1 MTATGGADRG
11 SSDEVVE
18 WVRVAARAAASKTD
32 GAIVVLDVA
41 DVLSIT
47 SWFVITSGG
56 NTRQVRAIAD
66 EIEKKVAEAGG
77 PKPITVEGLDT
88 GQWVLLNYGE
98 FVVHVFDEEA
108 RSYYDLERLW
118 RDVPRLDWESS

>member
-1 MTATGGADRG
+1 VTATGGADRG

-66 EIEKKVAEAGG
+66 EIEKKVAEASG